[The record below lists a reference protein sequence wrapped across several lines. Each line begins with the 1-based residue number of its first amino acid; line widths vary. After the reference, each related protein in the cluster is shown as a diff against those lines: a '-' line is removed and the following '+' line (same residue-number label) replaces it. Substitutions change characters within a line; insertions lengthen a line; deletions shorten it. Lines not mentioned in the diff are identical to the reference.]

1 MKNRPEEANGQKDQG
16 AGQEARERERET
28 RTHRKRE
35 RGGDMFNE
43 SNVRCGVCVCAR
55 AGGGRRKT
63 EHEKPMDRR
72 FKGAGHAIY
81 TKRGER
87 NLAYKV
93 S

>member
-1 MKNRPEEANGQKDQG
+1 MKAMCAAVP
-16 AGQEARERERET
+16 ARAR
-28 RTHRKRE
+28 
-35 RGGDMFNE
+35 
-43 SNVRCGVCVCAR
+43 VCVCVCVCAS
-55 AGGGRRKT
+55 GGGRRKT

-87 NLAYKV
+87 DLAYKV

>member
-1 MKNRPEEANGQKDQG
+1 MDRKIRGPDKR
-16 AGQEARERERET
+16 RERERA
-28 RTHRKRE
+28 RDTHTQKERE
-35 RGGDMFNE
+35 GGDMLNE

-55 AGGGRRKT
+55 ARASAGGGRRKT

-87 NLAYKV
+87 DLAYKV

>member
-1 MKNRPEEANGQKDQG
+1 MDRKIRGPDKR
-16 AGQEARERERET
+16 RERERA
-28 RTHRKRE
+28 RDTHTLKERE
-35 RGGDMFNE
+35 GGDMLNE
-43 SNVRCGVCVCAR
+43 SNVRCGARARARVCVCVCAS
-55 AGGGRRKT
+55 GGGRRKT

-87 NLAYKV
+87 DLAYKV